1 MLSVVEVS
9 PTTNEMPSGI
19 PFVDFRRAQDVEPL
33 LSLCPLTT
41 HYSRQN
47 QPLHRTH
54 FSPGDFEMTLII
66 HDDIPV
72 RRHPVNVFFIDQGS
86 AADADEI
93 KGTQHLLVIL
103 EYPGDQDGPVRIRID
118 KRVIAIRL
126 KADNIPGVELV
137 AGFISP
143 DADRP
148 GWRIHCSSFILNHW
162 F

>member
-1 MLSVVEVS
+1 
-9 PTTNEMPSGI
+9 
-19 PFVDFRRAQDVEPL
+19 
-33 LSLCPLTT
+33 
-41 HYSRQN
+41 
-47 QPLHRTH
+47 
-54 FSPGDFEMTLII
+54 MTLII

-103 EYPGDQDGPVRIRID
+103 EYPGDQDWPVRIRID

-137 AGFISP
+137 A
-143 DADRP
+143 
-148 GWRIHCSSFILNHW
+148 
-162 F
+162 